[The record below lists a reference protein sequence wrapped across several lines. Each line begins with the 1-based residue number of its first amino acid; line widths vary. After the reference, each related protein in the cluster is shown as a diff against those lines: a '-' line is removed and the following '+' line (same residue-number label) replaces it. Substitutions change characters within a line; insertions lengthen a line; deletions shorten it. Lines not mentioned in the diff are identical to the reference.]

1 LNLFISRAWQST
13 VAAGAMLLSLGL
25 PQPAAACSA
34 DLYLGSVCTTAAP
47 ECPSQFREADGRLV
61 RIAEHQGLFALIGTA
76 YGGDGKVTLGLP
88 NLKDRVP
95 IGIGPLSV
103 DGRIALVAETGGGPL
118 QTEPLRY
125 CVKVAGPYPTK
136 N

>member
-1 LNLFISRAWQST
+1 MLF
-13 VAAGAMLLSLGL
+13 SLGL

-34 DLYLGSVCTTAAP
+34 DLYLGSVCTTAAL
-47 ECPSQFREADGRLV
+47 ECPAQFREADGRLV
-61 RIAEHQGLFALIGTA
+61 RIVEHQALFALIGTA

-88 NLKDRVP
+88 NLKDRLP
-95 IGIGPLSV
+95 IGAGPLSV
-103 DGRIALVAETGGGPL
+103 DGRISLAGDQGAGPV